1 MIEINNLASQSVRLA
16 VENVLNE
23 GGPFGCIIVRNGEII
38 ATGVDRVTFDND
50 PTAHAEV
57 MAIRAACT
65 KLHTYQL
72 DDCDLITSCEPCP
85 MCMGAAYWAR
95 VKAVYYVATKADA
108 ASAGFD
114 DSFIYEEME
123 VPYHNRKIPFIRV
136 ELNEN
141 SAPFEAWLKK
151 ENKKLY

>member
-1 MIEINNLASQSVRLA
+1 MSEINKLAAQSVHLA

-23 GGPFGCIIVRNGEII
+23 GGPFGCIIVRDGEVI
-38 ATGVDRVTFDND
+38 ASGVNRVTFDND

-65 KLHTYQL
+65 KLQTYQL

-95 VKAVYYVATKADA
+95 VRAVYYVATKDDA
-108 ASAGFD
+108 AAAGFD
-114 DSFIYEEME
+114 DSFIYEEMDI
-123 VPYHNRKIPFIRV
+123 PYRDRKIPFIRV
-136 ELNEN
+136 ALKEYN
-141 SAPFEAWLKK
+141 APFETWLKK
-151 ENKKLY
+151 EDKKLY

>member
-1 MIEINNLASQSVRLA
+1 MSEINKLAAQSVHLA

-23 GGPFGCIIVRNGEII
+23 GGPFGCIIVRDGEVI
-38 ATGVDRVTFDND
+38 ASGVNRVTFDND

-65 KLHTYQL
+65 KLQTYQL

-95 VKAVYYVATKADA
+95 VRAVYYVATKDDA
-108 ASAGFD
+108 AAAGFD
-114 DSFIYEEME
+114 DSFIYEEMDI
-123 VPYHNRKIPFIRV
+123 PYRDRKIPFIRV
-136 ELNEN
+136 ELKEYN
-141 SAPFEAWLKK
+141 APFETWLKK
-151 ENKKLY
+151 EDKKLY